1 MRRLLLASLALLTMA
16 LHNVHAEYPPTPSF
30 NLPTASG
37 HIQPSDLK
45 GKVVYIDFWA
55 SWCKPCKKS
64 FPWLNSVHSKY
75 KDKGFEVLAINLDKD
90 KNQADKFLQHIPAQF
105 TVAFDQQGKSAE
117 SFHVQGMPS
126 SYLIDRKGRLRA
138 RHIGFRDKDRAKLEN
153 AIEKL
158 LKE

>member
-1 MRRLLLASLALLTMA
+1 MRRFFLAGLVLLTLALQNA
-16 LHNVHAEYPPTPSF
+16 QAEYPPVPTF

-37 HIQPSDLK
+37 HIQPADLK
-45 GKVVYIDFWA
+45 GKVIYIDFWA

-64 FPWLNSVHSKY
+64 FPWLNSVHNKY
-75 KDKGFEVLAINLDKD
+75 KNKGFEVLAINLDKN
-90 KNQADKFLQHIPAQF
+90 KKQAEKFLQQIPAQF
-105 TVAFDQQGKSAE
+105 TVAFDQEGQSAE

-138 RHIGFRDKDRAKLEN
+138 RHIGFRDKDKAALEG